1 MALRVKE
8 GWQVK
13 HNGKMHHGGDTLEN
27 VRDADAARWLGG
39 GYVEEFD
46 DKKSGSKEPEAK
58 PSASPGAK
66 KTTTRG
72 DA

>member
-1 MALRVKE
+1 MVLKVKE

-13 HNGKMHHGGDTLEN
+13 HNGKMHKGGDTLEN
-27 VRDADAARWLGG
+27 VRDADKKKWLGG
-39 GYVEEFD
+39 GYVEEVA
-46 DKKSGSKEPEAK
+46 DKPAESKPA
-58 PSASPGAK
+58 AK